1 MRVCYKFINK
11 RDLSL
16 EKNIRSYN
24 KFKHIIAFSAVIP
37 LIILISFVI
46 SISLQNTTIKRVNYI
61 LKNME
66 NSWASVDVDGVQ
78 VTIRGKA
85 PNENQRLKTIK
96 FFQTTLAPTLIT
108 DRTGIQIPAQVTK
121 ENFKLIIL
129 KENDNISVIGLVP
142 NKNYQESIISS
153 ISGYPNV
160 KINVE
165 VSNNK
170 NTKMPIALESDL
182 KLVADLLSLFSQGTI
197 SINSEKIHINI
208 LSLNNHD
215 ARQLKHKLS
224 DKIKFKSNFLV
235 DIVAPK
241 TLISPYYFEYSI
253 DNNIGTLNTCSFE
266 TVSDR
271 DSVITQTKKFPLKVI
286 PNCNIGIGSPT
297 SNWVDT
303 VKATVTLLQE
313 IGEGSLKFSD
323 LEIKLMLK
331 ETDPKRE
338 ILKLVDEFKQKL
350 PKEFRF
356 YLTLP
361 KHDSQIEAKV
371 EQPLAIKVEKS
382 SSNNINIT
390 GHLNSEL
397 EKQVIRSYA
406 KALFPKFRV
415 NLNIS
420 LTGIASTNFVR
431 NTTIAMEALKELHS
445 GTLIAQK
452 NKIKLIGRVSSK
464 LNSHTVQEYLKNMLP
479 PNNIIETDIIFDK
492 SLSPV
497 MVSMTPEQ
505 CVNNINEILKKEK
518 IAFEPASTAIK
529 GSSRIA
535 IKKIATVVRKCENVR
550 MEISGHTDSQGGKEM
565 NLNLSQLR
573 AESVKAALLSR
584 KVLVKKL
591 VPIGYGETLPI
602 ADNKTEEGREMN
614 RRIEFKLLKK
624 VDLEK
629 SLGKVKK

>member
-1 MRVCYKFINK
+1 M
-11 RDLSL
+11 
-16 EKNIRSYN
+16 EKNLRSYN

-46 SISLQNTTIKRVNYI
+46 STSLQNTTIKRVNYI

-208 LSLNNHD
+208 LSLNNPD

-266 TVSDR
+266 TVSDQ

-356 YLTLP
+356 YLALP
-361 KHDSQIEAKV
+361 KHGSQTEAKV
-371 EQPLAIKVEKS
+371 KQPLAIKVEKS

-614 RRIEFKLLKK
+614 RRIEFKLLNK

>member
-1 MRVCYKFINK
+1 M
-11 RDLSL
+11 

-66 NSWASVDVDGVQ
+66 NSWVSVDVDGVQ

-266 TVSDR
+266 TVSDQ
-271 DSVITQTKKFPLKVI
+271 DSVITQTKKFPLKVT

-452 NKIKLIGRVSSK
+452 NKIKLIGRASST

>member
-1 MRVCYKFINK
+1 M
-11 RDLSL
+11 
-16 EKNIRSYN
+16 EKNLRSYN

-208 LSLNNHD
+208 LSLNNPD

-266 TVSDR
+266 TVSDQ

-356 YLTLP
+356 YLALP
-361 KHDSQIEAKV
+361 KHGSQTEAKV
-371 EQPLAIKVEKS
+371 KQPLAIKVEKS

-420 LTGIASTNFVR
+420 LTGIVSTNFVR

-614 RRIEFKLLKK
+614 RRIEFKLLNK

>member
-1 MRVCYKFINK
+1 MYVINK

-46 SISLQNTTIKRVNYI
+46 STSLQNTTIKRVNYI

-66 NSWASVDVDGVQ
+66 NSWASVDVDGFQ

-420 LTGIASTNFVR
+420 LTGIASTNFVQ

-464 LNSHTVQEYLKNMLP
+464 LNSHTVEEYLKNMLP

-505 CVNNINEILKKEK
+505 CVNNISEILKKEK

-584 KVLVKKL
+584 KVLVKNL